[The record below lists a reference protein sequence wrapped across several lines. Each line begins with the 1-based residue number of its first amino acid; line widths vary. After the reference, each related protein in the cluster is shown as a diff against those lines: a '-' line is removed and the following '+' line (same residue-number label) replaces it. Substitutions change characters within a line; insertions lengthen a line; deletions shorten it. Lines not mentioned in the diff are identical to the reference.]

1 MNNFYN
7 KDITL
12 RDVQIIEDYK
22 PLDTPI
28 HLQQLIIPDNKSS
41 HRRYLGK
48 LLYYGSRCIIEI
60 YVKPNFSGVW
70 IYGIS
75 YALEYLDTLNV

>member
-28 HLQQLIIPDNKSS
+28 HLQQLINT
-41 HRRYLGK
+41 R
-48 LLYYGSRCIIEI
+48 
-60 YVKPNFSGVW
+60 
-70 IYGIS
+70 
-75 YALEYLDTLNV
+75 